1 MPGSESVQTEEVRAP
16 AIAASIMGVSD
27 RYVGDALRLR
37 REAPAA
43 FAQVRAGK
51 MSLSAALKRL
61 GTASGAA
68 AKQAARVRG
77 LRCRVNELI
86 KRAATDP
93 ALLAKLEQAIATVE

>member
-1 MPGSESVQTEEVRAP
+1 MPGSESVQTEEVRAR

-27 RYVGDALRLR
+27 RYVGDAFRLQ
-37 REAPAA
+37 REDPAA

-68 AKQAARVRG
+68 AKPAVRLAAF
-77 LRCRVNELI
+77 RCRVI
-86 KRAATDP
+86 
-93 ALLAKLEQAIATVE
+93 